1 MDAAARVAR
10 MWVGFY
16 TGWVSA
22 EAAERRRDEI
32 TSDLWEQS
40 TDAHENGHSSAVVNA
55 VIVHRVVTGIPADL
69 SWVHTQRR
77 LRSRPTERRSSLMT
91 TTKEFVRTSWW
102 VVTAALVAAFYVWGG
117 VHNLLED
124 GQPYVDQVPVLG
136 ALALAIVIGIFLR
149 GSRPRAAAGLIA
161 VASAPAALII
171 WFPLVMVLAVV
182 TIVGAVLELLGRSA
196 RSRVSL

>member
-1 MDAAARVAR
+1 
-10 MWVGFY
+10 
-16 TGWVSA
+16 
-22 EAAERRRDEI
+22 
-32 TSDLWEQS
+32 
-40 TDAHENGHSSAVVNA
+40 
-55 VIVHRVVTGIPADL
+55 
-69 SWVHTQRR
+69 
-77 LRSRPTERRSSLMT
+77 MT